1 MIKVEFKR
9 GYAMDKI
16 YELAK
21 KFRNAI
27 EDAKEEG
34 EFVKDIRFR
43 QFPSGCCDDSCDLL
57 AQYFLEH
64 GIRTRQVLGAYRDGI
79 PENNTSHAWLIKGRI
94 IIDITGDQFRYDKIF
109 LNFNE
114 PVYVGREND
123 FYRLFEK
130 DRTCESSDV
139 KSNVRL
145 HSLYKTILKYID

>member
-1 MIKVEFKR
+1 
-9 GYAMDKI
+9 MDKI

-21 KFRNAI
+21 EFRDAI
-27 EDAKEEG
+27 EDAKEDG

-43 QFPSGCCDDSCDLL
+43 QFPSGCCDDTCDLL
-57 AQYFLEH
+57 AQYLLEH

-79 PENNTSHAWLIKGRI
+79 AENNTGHAWLIKGRI
-94 IIDITGDQFRYDKIF
+94 IIDITGDQFRYDRIF

-123 FYRLFEK
+123 FYRLFER
-130 DRTCESSDV
+130 DRICENFDI

-145 HSLYKTILKYID
+145 HNLYKTILKYID